1 MIKKI
6 GIFVLLIMITS
17 SIYGQRRGKKSED
30 KTKQEFS
37 LKSDVDSLSY
47 AIGLS
52 IASNIRQ
59 NFDTLSPEAFSAAVA
74 SVYGKEDTGLMTIEE
89 ATTYVN
95 ASFMKMMAEKAENN
109 LEKAEKFLSEIKKQE
124 DVLTTES
131 GLLYKIIEE
140 GSGAKPTI
148 NSKVKVHYRGTLI
161 DGKEFDSSYRRG
173 EAAILGVSQV
183 IPGWT
188 EALQL
193 MQEGAKHILYIHP
206 DLAYGEQ
213 GPESIGPNQALIF
226 EVELIE
232 VLEK

>member
-17 SIYGQRRGKKSED
+17 SVHGKRRGKKSED
-30 KTKQEFS
+30 KTKPEIS
-37 LKSDVDSLSY
+37 LKSDIDSLSY

-59 NFDTLSPEAFSAAVA
+59 NFDTLSPEAFSAAIA
-74 SVYGKEDTGLMTIEE
+74 SVYGKEDTALMTTEE
-89 ATTYVN
+89 ATAYVN
-95 ASFMKMMAEKAENN
+95 AYFMNMMAEKAEEN
-109 LEKAEKFLSEIKKQE
+109 LKKSENFLSENKKQE
-124 DVLTTES
+124 GVLTTES
-131 GLLYKIIEE
+131 GLQYKIIEE
-140 GSGAKPTI
+140 GSGTKPTA

-173 EAAILGVSQV
+173 EAATFGVTQV
-183 IPGWT
+183 IQGWT

-193 MQEGAKHILYIHP
+193 MQEGAKYILYIHP